1 MSVDITAH
9 IIAENLNDKEKKYS
23 YVGHF
28 NANFLHN
35 HLDIAFDWQDEASE
49 ELTEA
54 FWSFQEEKYQILG
67 LFVLTTKKLQD
78 YIDDIESDIAQI
90 KFDRENDY
98 YIVHTSKSRNA
109 VERAMKRIA
118 WTKGAIESR
127 RKDIAEVNYYKVG
140 LEFISVLL
148 ANYDYDFSE
157 KCSKRTQEIHCL
169 LEYR

>member
-9 IIAENLNDKEKKYS
+9 IILEKLRDEENKYS
-23 YVGHF
+23 YVGSF

-35 HLDIAFDWQDEASE
+35 HLDIDFTWQDEAPK

-54 FWSFQEEKYQILG
+54 FWSFQEEHQILG
-67 LFVLTTKKLQD
+67 LFVLTTKKLKD
-78 YIDDIESDIAQI
+78 FIDDIESDIAQI

-98 YIVHTSKSRNA
+98 HIVHTSKSRTA

-118 WTKGAIESR
+118 WTKGSIEYR
-127 RKDIAEVNYYKVG
+127 RKEIAEVNYYKVG
-140 LEFISVLL
+140 LEFVSELL
-148 ANYDYDFSE
+148 ANLDFDFSE
-157 KCSKRTQEIHCL
+157 KRFKRTKEVHCL